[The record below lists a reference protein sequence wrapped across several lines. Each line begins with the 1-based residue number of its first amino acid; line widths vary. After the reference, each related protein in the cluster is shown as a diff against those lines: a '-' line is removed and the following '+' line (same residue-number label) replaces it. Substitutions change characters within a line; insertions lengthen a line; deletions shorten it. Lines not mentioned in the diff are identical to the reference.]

1 MIKQDCVFKNEII
14 ENMKD
19 LKHLRIIFSSSESIK
34 KAQKIKKKKQQQQQ
48 QTNNQITKQTMPCT
62 GSGVARK
69 IKQTVDCQLDL
80 FDKVEMPVL
89 LYGCK
94 V

>member
-34 KAQKIKKKKQQQQQ
+34 KAQKIKKKTATTTTNKQSNNK
-48 QTNNQITKQTMPCT
+48 TNNAMY
-62 GSGVARK
+62 GVRGRLKNKANCRLSARS
-69 IKQTVDCQLDL
+69 
-80 FDKVEMPVL
+80 FR
-89 LYGCK
+89 
-94 V
+94 

>member
-1 MIKQDCVFKNEII
+1 MIKQHCVFKNEMI
-14 ENMKD
+14 ENIKD
-19 LKHLRIIFSSSESIK
+19 LKHLRIIFQVQSLSKSPK
-34 KAQKIKKKKQQQQQ
+34 KIKNKTKQQ
-48 QTNNQITKQTMPCT
+48 QTNKQTRPCM
-62 GSGVARK
+62 GSGVTRK

>member
-1 MIKQDCVFKNEII
+1 MIKQHCVFKNEII
-14 ENMKD
+14 ENIKD
-19 LKHLRIIFSSSESIK
+19 LKHLRIIQVQSLSKSPK
-34 KAQKIKKKKQQQQQ
+34 KFKKTKQQ
-48 QTNNQITKQTMPCT
+48 QTNKQTTKQTRPCM
-62 GSGVARK
+62 GSGVTRK